1 METTLLFS
9 RNEGDRLEAFA
20 VVTFTCEHT
29 QDPSVLIEKFKSAV
43 TAWVKQTSAG
53 DEAWEYSCG
62 TFNIGD
68 YASYLNDEAL
78 ARCLSDE
85 GLSVDVAL
93 MSDESSVIPYDLT
106 LANSD
111 EIDGE

>member
-9 RNEGDRLEAFA
+9 RTEGDRLETFA

-53 DEAWEYSCG
+53 DKAWTYSVG
-62 TFNIGD
+62 SFNIGD
-68 YASYLNDEAL
+68 YANYQNDEAL
-78 ARCLSDE
+78 TRLLLEE
-85 GLSVDVAL
+85 GLTVKIVVMNDTSGA
-93 MSDESSVIPYDLT
+93 IPYDLM
-106 LANSD
+106 LANTD
-111 EIDGE
+111 EIDEE